1 MCTASA
7 RLPACVLLQAL
18 APFTFSWRNL
28 GIALVSY
35 MLTNMVGIC
44 LSYHR
49 LLTHRYVGGVGGW
62 VGGTWQLLLLDG
74 WVGGWH
80 LPVIPHAA
88 HTQASGV
95 GGGSVLW
102 DTLPA
107 GVHDRG
113 PDTQIGSTG
122 STCGY
127 IQSIHVDSTDRISS
141 ALKPLM

>member
-49 LLTHRYVGGVGGW
+49 LLTHRYVAGVGGW
-62 VGGTWQLLLLDG
+62 YLAVVAAG
-74 WVGGWH
+74 WVGGW
-80 LPVIPHAA
+80 VASTC
-88 HTQASGV
+88 HTTGCSHTGEWG

-122 STCGY
+122 RTCGY